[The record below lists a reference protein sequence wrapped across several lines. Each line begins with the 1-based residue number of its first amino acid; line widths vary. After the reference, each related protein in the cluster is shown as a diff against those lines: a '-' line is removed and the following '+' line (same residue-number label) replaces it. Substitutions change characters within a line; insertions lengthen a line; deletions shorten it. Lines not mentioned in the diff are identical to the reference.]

1 MPKAKDPLVNVHLVF
16 YRDERDEELLDKLNA
31 EVARRK
37 RAGDTK
43 FSRTDLIKE
52 LIEEAIRK
60 NDS

>member
-43 FSRTDLIKE
+43 CSRTDLIKE
-52 LIEEAIRK
+52 LIEEAISK
-60 NDS
+60 KDS